1 MSVRINLLKESEK
14 RRVGLTNST
23 TMLRF
28 SCFGI
33 VAVLICVVIV
43 AASGRV
49 VVNADLSRMQA
60 KWNDDEALYVELVQ
74 LQDELAEKQELVKE
88 LDAWRGASIRWSAP
102 LRSLVGMVP
111 DMIQLTRLNV
121 FGSVLSVDKR
131 AKGDSANALVRS
143 SDMTIDGR
151 IDGEKGDEVVVKF
164 VESVG
169 QSASFGSL
177 LDTIRLRDLQI
188 DRQRVVTTNV
198 VRRFSVVGVFSERAL
213 Q

>member
-14 RRVGLTNST
+14 RRVGLASSAAI
-23 TMLRF
+23 LRF
-28 SCFGI
+28 ACFGT
-33 VAVLICVVIV
+33 VAVLLCIVVV

-60 KWNDDEALYVELVQ
+60 KWDDDEALFVELTQ
-74 LQDELAEKQELVKE
+74 LQDELGEKQELVKE
-88 LDAWRGASIRWSAP
+88 LDAWRGANIRWSEPFRA
-102 LRSLVGMVP
+102 LVSMVP
-111 DMIQLTRLNV
+111 DMIQLTRINV
-121 FGSVLSVDKR
+121 LGSILSSDKP
-131 AKGDSANALVRS
+131 AKGGSSKELVRC

-164 VESVG
+164 VERVG
-169 QSASFGSL
+169 QSASFGRL
-177 LDTIRLRDLQI
+177 LETIRLRDLQM
-188 DRQRVVTTNV
+188 DRQRVMTTNV